1 MLEYFSCTLRIE
13 GQESEC
19 RAASMEDHIAKDCEC
34 GFANEDGGSG
44 ESSFAL
50 PRPRLDRRWQEFL
63 IESRSMKK
71 SDQQGARS
79 RARELI
85 VQSLYQMQITG
96 HDEAELKSQFH
107 ERPDYQ
113 RVDQDYY
120 DELLGAILGSQEE
133 LEKAIDEL
141 ADRPVANLD
150 PIEKSILLLGFHE
163 LKVVADV
170 PFKVVINESV
180 NLAKRFGAVD
190 GHKYINALLD
200 RAAEKTRPGT

>member
-1 MLEYFSCTLRIE
+1 M
-13 GQESEC
+13 
-19 RAASMEDHIAKDCEC
+19 AKS
-34 GFANEDGGSG
+34 AQ
-44 ESSFAL
+44 
-50 PRPRLDRRWQEFL
+50 P
-63 IESRSMKK
+63 
-71 SDQQGARS
+71 GARS

-96 HDEAELKSQFH
+96 HDEAELKTQFH

-113 RVDQDYY
+113 RVDRQYY
-120 DELLGAILGSQEE
+120 DDLLGAIINRQAE
-133 LEKAIDEL
+133 LEASIDKL

-163 LKVVADV
+163 LTAADDI

-200 RAAEKTRPGT
+200 RAAEELGTAT